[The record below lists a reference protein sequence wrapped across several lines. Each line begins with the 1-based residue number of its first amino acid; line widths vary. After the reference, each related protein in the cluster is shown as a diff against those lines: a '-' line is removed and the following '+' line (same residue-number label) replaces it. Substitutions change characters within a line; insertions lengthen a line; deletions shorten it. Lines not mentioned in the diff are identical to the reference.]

1 MKAASPN
8 NILIKKKEES
18 SKTKIK
24 KKTSINMNKSEKN
37 ECNNSD
43 GSKMC
48 EEIIKSNSTASEKN
62 SNKKTKV
69 KKIKSSSKEFIKE
82 ECELDQEE
90 MMGGEEYGEEDSKN
104 EEDMK
109 INDITKYFK
118 EGQKVITPPNGD
130 GTRAFYESLL
140 DENPN
145 SIIAIKYCIEHG
157 VLSGTKHHETLNKY
171 YMLKK
176 NNAFRNNFGG
186 IKCEFVEMLE
196 NIKNEKLLSTKN

>member
-1 MKAASPN
+1 MS
-8 NILIKKKEES
+8 
-18 SKTKIK
+18 
-24 KKTSINMNKSEKN
+24 KSEKN
-37 ECNNSD
+37 ECNISE

-48 EEIIKSNSTASEKN
+48 EELIQSNSISSEKN
-62 SNKKTKV
+62 FNKKTKV
-69 KKIKSSSKEFIKE
+69 KKNKRSSKEFIKE

-90 MMGGEEYGEEDSKN
+90 MLEGEEDGEEDGKN

-109 INDITKYFK
+109 ISDITKYFK

-196 NIKNEKLLSTKN
+196 KIKNDKLISMKN

>member
-1 MKAASPN
+1 MS
-8 NILIKKKEES
+8 
-18 SKTKIK
+18 
-24 KKTSINMNKSEKN
+24 KSEKN
-37 ECNNSD
+37 ECNINE
-43 GSKMC
+43 GSKMR
-48 EEIIKSNSTASEKN
+48 EELIQSNSITSEKN
-62 SNKKTKV
+62 FNNKTKV
-69 KKIKSSSKEFIKE
+69 KKIKRSSKEIIKE

-90 MMGGEEYGEEDSKN
+90 MLKGEEDGKN
-104 EEDMK
+104 EEEMK

-157 VLSGTKHHETLNKY
+157 VLSGTTYHETLNKY
-171 YMLKK
+171 YILKK

-186 IKCEFVEMLE
+186 IKCEFVDMLE
-196 NIKNEKLLSTKN
+196 NIKNDKLISMKN

>member
-1 MKAASPN
+1 MKAPSPN
-8 NILIKKKEES
+8 NISIKKKEES

-37 ECNNSD
+37 ECNNNEE
-43 GSKMC
+43 SKMC
-48 EEIIKSNSTASEKN
+48 EEMIKSNSIGSEKN

-90 MMGGEEYGEEDSKN
+90 MMEGEEDIKN

-176 NNAFRNNFGG
+176 NNAFRNNNFGG

-196 NIKNEKLLSTKN
+196 KIKNDKLLSMKN